1 MRGHGDSG
9 WHPEGAYMVEDY
21 TSDIEAL
28 VKELNLRDIV
38 FWGNSTG
45 GRVAQMMAGLHP
57 GLVAAAVVED
67 VGPERPE
74 SISKGRA
81 ARMGE
86 EDKGWAG
93 PTICWPGSKTPIR
106 APLTRYFPT
115 SSNTEAAVV
124 TTDASV
130 EARPAF

>member
-1 MRGHGDSG
+1 
-9 WHPEGAYMVEDY
+9 
-21 TSDIEAL
+21 
-28 VKELNLRDIV
+28 
-38 FWGNSTG
+38 
-45 GRVAQMMAGLHP
+45 MMAGLHP

-86 EDKGWAG
+86 EDKGWAS
-93 PTICWPGSKTPIR
+93 TDDLLARSKTPIR

-115 SSNTEAAVV
+115 SSNTAAAVV
-124 TTDASV
+124 TTDASCGS
-130 EARPAF
+130 ATPAF